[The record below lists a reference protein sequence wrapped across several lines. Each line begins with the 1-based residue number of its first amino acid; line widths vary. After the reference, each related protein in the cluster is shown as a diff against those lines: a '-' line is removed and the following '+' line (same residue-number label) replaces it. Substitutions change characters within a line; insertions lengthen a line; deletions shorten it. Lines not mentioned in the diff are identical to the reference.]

1 MLPPILRI
9 AFRNVL
15 RNRRRSIITFS
26 AVFLALG
33 IMVGLRG
40 FLNGMQATLRESIIL
55 GQTGALQV
63 HRKGFL
69 KSVNTSSLE
78 LDLPTDD
85 AFMAKILAV
94 PGVTAA
100 TARIS
105 FGGMVNAN
113 DASAVALFTAMDP
126 KREPVVCPRRL
137 EMISAGKTLA
147 EAGPAAGIFTSELV
161 ANLGIQLT
169 QKATLLTND
178 RDGVMNALELDFVG
192 LYGQPG
198 LPLPEKKIGFVPL
211 AFAQELLRMPGR
223 ATEIAVATQSFDAA
237 ERIKP
242 VLQAAVGPEYEV
254 STWHDVASFIDE
266 AIAAQNFSLN
276 LIAAIF
282 LFVALLGIATV
293 CAVMVLDAVEETGM
307 PALAP
312 LYGAGAALGLAML
325 TKYNAGLFA
334 LGLVITVL
342 WYAPYRPLLR
352 SPHFLRDADTCR
364 RHIRACCVVELEPR
378 LQFVPLQSA

>member
-1 MLPPILRI
+1 MLKAMPFGPPLLPPLLRI
-9 AFRNVL
+9 AIRNVW
-15 RNRRRSIITFS
+15 RNRRRSLLTFS
-26 AVFLALG
+26 ALFLGLG
-33 IMVGLRG
+33 VLVSVRSLLSGL
-40 FLNGMQATLRESIIL
+40 QATLREEVVLS
-55 GQTGALQV
+55 QTGALQV
-63 HRKGFL
+63 HRMGFL
-69 KSVNTSSLE
+69 SSVSVSLE

-223 ATEIAVATQSFDAA
+223 ARPNCSSI
-237 ERIKP
+237 
-242 VLQAAVGPEYEV
+242 
-254 STWHDVASFIDE
+254 
-266 AIAAQNFSLN
+266 SLS
-276 LIAAIF
+276 L
-282 LFVALLGIATV
+282 
-293 CAVMVLDAVEETGM
+293 
-307 PALAP
+307 
-312 LYGAGAALGLAML
+312 
-325 TKYNAGLFA
+325 
-334 LGLVITVL
+334 
-342 WYAPYRPLLR
+342 
-352 SPHFLRDADTCR
+352 
-364 RHIRACCVVELEPR
+364 
-378 LQFVPLQSA
+378 